1 MKTIPNR
8 MVIYPK
14 DVMNI
19 TGHRERTARKLLTR
33 IRKKLNKEK
42 NAFISLEEFC
52 NFTGLKPDHVTQY
65 LV

>member
-19 TGHRERTARKLLTR
+19 TGRRERTARKLLTR

-52 NFTGLKPDHVTQY
+52 SFTGLKPDHVTQY